1 MKKQMCFA
9 FSVAVLGALT
19 AFGGRTFYISPTSQG
34 TLPTGWNKCPFVI
47 SKSQPKLFTDL
58 IDSEGNATDV
68 KLFLMIPA
76 TANYANSTRPFTG
89 EAAEFEPMRSV
100 VNNQSVC
107 STDPKVSDLGLA
119 ESCIRARFE
128 GLDPAKLYAFT
139 FAAQRAGGNV
149 DELSARYWALNRK
162 APD

>member
-1 MKKQMCFA
+1 MKKRICFV
-9 FSVAVLGALT
+9 FSVAALGALT

-58 IDSEGNATDV
+58 VDSEGNATDV

-139 FAAQRAGGNV
+139 FAAQRRWSFSDNIMQMRA
-149 DELSARYWALNRK
+149 AFCI
-162 APD
+162 